1 MNFKHL
7 LIGTAFS
14 LAALPA
20 FAEGE
25 YLHVQTSSGWEVIPI
40 SNVNKLT
47 FNGGYMTATD
57 SQNKELIKIK
67 QTELGKML
75 VNDSKE
81 SASVIGITDE
91 TTPANFAFD
100 ANAKSVL
107 ILEDGDFAVYTLSG
121 EQLIA
126 IPTVKKGETV
136 NLAAIN
142 SEVVI
147 IKSGSYAIKALM
159 K

>member
-107 ILEDGDFAVYTLSG
+107 ILEDGDFSVYTLSG
-121 EQLIA
+121 EHLIA

>member
-107 ILEDGDFAVYTLSG
+107 ILEDGDFSVYTLSG